1 MFVFTSMCNTSIAAT
16 KCRLLSFKMSKQG
29 GCYLKCSKNHHT
41 TCHFFVNLLYWR
53 QSISE
58 QLIWK
63 KVRVAKYSNVES
75 EFKQAINWLLVRMC
89 QNHYRRIKMSF
100 AGANV
105 SLNADFIWN
114 NILIEERS
122 GSLHNVFPLNKP
134 DLFYFSKVLRGFQ
147 CILQVTV

>member
-1 MFVFTSMCNTSIAAT
+1 M
-16 KCRLLSFKMSKQG
+16 R
-29 GCYLKCSKNHHT
+29 
-41 TCHFFVNLLYWR
+41 
-53 QSISE
+53 
-58 QLIWK
+58 WK